1 MKLYLVQHA
10 KAAPKQLDPER
21 PLTEEG
27 YSEIRN
33 VTEFIKPLSLK
44 VDYLWHSPKKRAIQT
59 ADALAEVVTISK
71 DRTARDG
78 LGPNDDVTIITAE
91 LSSATNDIMIIG
103 HLPFLSKLTSLL
115 LTGSDLTDAV
125 DFKNAGI
132 VCLSRSEENRWQ
144 IEWII
149 SPELFASKNPSG
161 T

>member
-21 PLTEEG
+21 LLTEVG
-27 YSEIRN
+27 CSEIRN
-33 VTEFIKPLSLK
+33 VAEFIRPLSLK
-44 VDYLWHSPKKRAIQT
+44 VDYLWHSLKKRATQT
-59 ADALAEVVTISK
+59 ADVLAEAVTISK

-78 LGPNDDVTIITAE
+78 LGPNDDVTTLTAE
-91 LSSATNDIMIIG
+91 LSSTTKDIMIIG

-115 LTGSDLTDAV
+115 LTGSKLTDVV

-132 VCLSRSEENRWQ
+132 VCLRRSEENCWQ